1 MFSRSPFKNTSSVLL
16 LLAALLPAA
25 CSPTVD
31 ADGPIIVER
40 TSNVT
45 LLQITDQG
53 AGGLTADTPY
63 SQKAIEAALPGFR
76 AEGFQSATE
85 DRTEWAIGAFN
96 SDGFQ
101 VLQIFKRSNGK
112 VREVHGVTHHLE
124 GPNGERI
131 GMTFSEIGTSR
142 SDCRD
147 GRNLWRGMAICKA
160 RGTSNVTLVYAISQY
175 AGPFDRLPPQEELR
189 KAALQRIIWTAP

>member
-76 AEGFQSATE
+76 AEGFQSATRGQ
-85 DRTEWAIGAFN
+85 DRMGDRRLQLGRLPGAA
-96 SDGFQ
+96 D
-101 VLQIFKRSNGK
+101 LQAQQRQGA
-112 VREVHGVTHHLE
+112 R
-124 GPNGERI
+124 GPWRHASPRGPQWGAHRHDL
-131 GMTFSEIGTSR
+131 FRDRTSR